1 MKNHPVFTLYPQ
13 GEQAGFSA
21 VTPWGRGKKAEKPDW
36 ILICQSRIKK
46 AMEKSAVVIGAGI
59 GGIATAIYL
68 AKSGYNVAIYEKNPG
83 PGGRCGQLIRD
94 GHRFD
99 LGATM
104 LLMPGIYREVFD
116 SLGIPLFEND
126 DIKPLEE
133 LYKIY
138 FDNNEIIIFSQDEN
152 IMKAQLEKI
161 EPGSFKKS
169 QKYVSD
175 GYEIFQIG
183 MNKLIGRN
191 FDNLFQFAN
200 FRNVGMLIKLK
211 TYISNYS
218 YVKKFFRNT
227 HLRMAYTFQNIYVG
241 QSPFNSPALFSMVP
255 AAELTEGSFFPK
267 GGMFTIVEKL
277 VNEAKSSGIQFHYK
291 KPVSKIITNR
301 KRGESVILEDGSE
314 IRADIIVANADLP
327 YVYRELLP
335 DRLKSLRLDRMK
347 YSCSAICYHW
357 GLDKIY
363 PQLGHHSVFL
373 SDGFRDGLDRIFKDK
388 SVSDNP
394 SFYVHAPVRTDS
406 LAAPQNHDTLSV
418 VVGAGHLDKRKKQD
432 WDDLKKKTRR
442 AVIQRL
448 KQLGLEDIE
457 DHIKF
462 EVCYTPENWE
472 SACNISRGSVFGSLA
487 HNLLQMGYFRPHNQH
502 SRYKNLFFVGGSTHP
517 GNGIPNVLLSAKL
530 TAERILNK

>member
-1 MKNHPVFTLYPQ
+1 MTS
-13 GEQAGFSA
+13 G
-21 VTPWGRGKKAEKPDW
+21 
-36 ILICQSRIKK
+36 
-46 AMEKSAVVIGAGI
+46 KSAVIIGAGI
-59 GGIATAIYL
+59 GGIATAVYL
-68 AKSGYNVAIYEKNPG
+68 AKNGYNVAVYEKNSA

-104 LLMPGIYREVFD
+104 LMMPDIYRDIFE
-116 SLGIPLFEND
+116 SLGIPLFENEE
-126 DIKPLEE
+126 IKPLEN

-138 FDNNEIIIFSQDEN
+138 FDNNDVFAFSTEKEK
-152 IMKAQLEKI
+152 MKIQHESI
-161 EPGSFKKS
+161 EPGSFEKS
-169 QKYVSD
+169 QKYIGD

-183 MNKLIGRN
+183 IHKLIGRN
-191 FDNLFQFAN
+191 FDNIFQFAN
-200 FRNVGMLIKLK
+200 FRNIGMLIKLK
-211 TYISNYS
+211 TYISNYR
-218 YVKKFFRNT
+218 YVKKFFKDP

-267 GGMFTIVEKL
+267 GGMYHIVEKL
-277 VNEAKSSGIQFHYK
+277 LDEAVSSGVSFNYN
-291 KPVSKIITNR
+291 KPVKKISIKGNNA
-301 KRGESVILEDGSE
+301 ESILLEDGSE
-314 IRADIIVANADLP
+314 INADIIVANADLP
-327 YVYRELLP
+327 YVYRRLLP
-335 DRLKSLRLDRMK
+335 DRRKAKRFERMK

-357 GLDKIY
+357 GLDKVY

-373 SDGFRDGLDRIFKDK
+373 SDGFREGLEHIFNDK

-394 SFYVHAPVRTDS
+394 SFYIHAPVRTDPA
-406 LAAPQNHDTLSV
+406 AAPENQDTISII
-418 VVGAGHLDKRKKQD
+418 VGAGHLDKKKKQD
-432 WDDLKKKTRR
+432 WNDLKSKTRIALIR
-442 AVIQRL
+442 RL
-448 KQLGLEDIE
+448 KQLGIEDIE

-462 EVCYTPENWE
+462 EICYTPESWE

-530 TAERILNK
+530 TAERILKNQYI